1 VRFARLTASSS
12 AAAHELLAEVRPR
25 ERAPAGRPFVYVN
38 FVASVDGRATVDGRA
53 GPLGRPGDLE
63 MLLELRALADAVL
76 IGAATLRAESYA
88 RLLGREERRA
98 RREAAGLPGDPL
110 AVIVS
115 QSGDVPWEAGL
126 FQAPEQP
133 VLVYADA
140 VAPSLPAPVEVVPAR
155 PLPEVM
161 ADLRARGI
169 RALGSEGGPRLLR
182 SLVEAGLIDELFLT
196 LTPVLTGDPDAIR
209 IVEGAELPTHAS
221 LGLEWVLEL
230 DGELFL
236 RYSVGARPLRHP

>member
-1 VRFARLTASSS
+1 VRFTRLTAGD
-12 AAAHELLAEVRPR
+12 AREAHELLAEVAPR
-25 ERAPAGRPFVYVN
+25 ERAPADRPFVYVN
-38 FVASVDGRATVDGRA
+38 FVSSVDGRATVDGRA
-53 GPLGRPGDLE
+53 GALGLPGDLE

-76 IGAATLRAESYA
+76 IGTGTLRAEGYA
-88 RLLGREERRA
+88 RLLGSEQRRA

-115 QSGDVPWEAGL
+115 QSGAVPWEAGL

-140 VAPSLPAPVEVVPAR
+140 VAPDVPAPVEVVPAR
-155 PLPEVM
+155 DLPAVM

-182 SLVEAGLIDELFLT
+182 SLVDAGAIDELFLT
-196 LTPVLTGDPDAIR
+196 LTPVLTGDPTAIR
-209 IVEGAELPTHAS
+209 IIEGGPLREHAP
-221 LGLEWVLEL
+221 LGLEWVLER

-236 RYSVGARPLRHP
+236 RYAVGSRP